1 MARCQ
6 ASTSNSSPPQVPDS
20 SSGGSDFPR
29 PLCLP
34 AARQLRFVNEAP
46 AWSSFVMLPTNKST
60 SQQTNKQLARMGVAN
75 APLHPLHQTHTR
87 THSRTRVRIRAG
99 SGAIASG
106 AAARLSLDLT
116 PTELFVPFPPA
127 RTRAGNAATR
137 AARQVLQF
145 QQD

>member
-1 MARCQ
+1 
-6 ASTSNSSPPQVPDS
+6 
-20 SSGGSDFPR
+20 
-29 PLCLP
+29 
-34 AARQLRFVNEAP
+34 
-46 AWSSFVMLPTNKST
+46 MLPTNKST